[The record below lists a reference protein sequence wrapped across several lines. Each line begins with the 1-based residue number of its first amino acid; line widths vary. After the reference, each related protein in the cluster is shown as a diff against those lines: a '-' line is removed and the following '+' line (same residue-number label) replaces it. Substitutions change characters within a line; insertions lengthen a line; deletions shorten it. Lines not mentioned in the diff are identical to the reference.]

1 MCHRRPTDGAPR
13 PGGRGVPRHR
23 EAGAHSCRPATAP
36 PVPPRWA
43 LPPGVRQPP
52 ATDTHPSPRRHTSRT
67 HTRRSRHR
75 RRAPPPPL
83 SLPDDATA
91 AVAATRA
98 TSRHVRPRAD
108 AKKTRARCPNRD
120 AQAAGR
126 GSGAGQPVGL
136 RPAVGRGGGRCLGH
150 PCRAPRRPLMGGL
163 RAVRPTAGGDTRTG
177 EASAFAATV
186 RLRLTQEEK
195 VGNARTPGH
204 CRQHQL
210 LYNPAP
216 TLPRRAATTSRANG
230 WARGGLLGEQ
240 VVGPR
245 HRQRRRRERRL
256 GRQRHRGGRPGGPG
270 GGPAPNPAATAITGE
285 KVERRPTPTPS
296 CPHPLPTVAPSM
308 GASEKSSPPPP
319 SRAPRTPAAAL
330 PGSLSAARALAG
342 AAAVVSSR
350 THRHRRR
357 PPTRRCSSLCRRT
370 EPGRRSRP
378 NHPPSRHLHRW
389 WRPRPDPRRPLSPH
403 KG

>member
-1 MCHRRPTDGAPR
+1 MRGSSARAGRPPPRLLPHPLPALRPPTRRQRRCPRRRPRRPRRPCFHCRRRCHRGRAQGGGARRRGRSRLAHAGEGGGAAAPCPEATMCHRRPTDGAPR

-210 LYNPAP
+210 L
-216 TLPRRAATTSRANG
+216 
-230 WARGGLLGEQ
+230 
-240 VVGPR
+240 
-245 HRQRRRRERRL
+245 
-256 GRQRHRGGRPGGPG
+256 
-270 GGPAPNPAATAITGE
+270 
-285 KVERRPTPTPS
+285 
-296 CPHPLPTVAPSM
+296 
-308 GASEKSSPPPP
+308 
-319 SRAPRTPAAAL
+319 
-330 PGSLSAARALAG
+330 
-342 AAAVVSSR
+342 
-350 THRHRRR
+350 
-357 PPTRRCSSLCRRT
+357 
-370 EPGRRSRP
+370 
-378 NHPPSRHLHRW
+378 
-389 WRPRPDPRRPLSPH
+389 
-403 KG
+403 